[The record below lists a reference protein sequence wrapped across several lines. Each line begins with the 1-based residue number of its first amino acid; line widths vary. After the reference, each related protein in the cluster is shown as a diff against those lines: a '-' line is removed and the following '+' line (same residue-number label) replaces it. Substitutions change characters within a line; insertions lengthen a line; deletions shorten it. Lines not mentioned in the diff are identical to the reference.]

1 MDSPTILT
9 SGDEKKGF
17 FYQFPSLPHN
27 ASRAQIWDWYGSV
40 CYYTAGHG
48 IFVPPLHTLEYN
60 TPLGRWSS
68 QLSAAYYRWQPSLD
82 ALLHQ
87 ALTSKS
93 TALAYTPLIEPLL
106 DERVGHQLMW
116 RIAQAIGH
124 PLLSH
129 EVINL
134 SPPRQRK
141 DDTLPNYIESWRYHL
156 HVQFCRGII
165 YSDRYFVETFAL
177 NLHES
182 YAKTLRPMM
191 IHMVR
196 RMPVNERVNSEFNL
210 DNLKSYLPHLAV
222 LSGTNVTLSETPR
235 TRKEGKDAQGSKT
248 RTVRSIESDV
258 QGLDCS
264 AMEWDRTVHMLH
276 SCDHLHE
283 DDLSRIYQV
292 MRDGATSRT
301 CDLCTS
307 SEHLVHRCPRLKDF
321 KDPVK
326 ARRLM
331 TLINNVSSG
340 RHNFGPSNGTPS
352 SHGRNSISSSSSSSL
367 TRNVN
372 ELTADDASTDLSAS
386 DTDVSDVRSVDS
398 DATPKN

>member
-1 MDSPTILT
+1 M
-9 SGDEKKGF
+9 
-17 FYQFPSLPHN
+17 
-27 ASRAQIWDWYGSV
+27 
-40 CYYTAGHG
+40 
-48 IFVPPLHTLEYN
+48 TLEL
-60 TPLGRWSS
+60 TWSFI
-68 QLSAAYYRWQPSLD
+68 YGF
-82 ALLHQ
+82 
-87 ALTSKS
+87 
-93 TALAYTPLIEPLL
+93 

-134 SPPRQRK
+134 SPPRQRS
-141 DDTLPNYIESWRYHL
+141 DDTLGNYIESWRYHL
-156 HVQFCRGII
+156 HVQFCRGVV

-177 NLHES
+177 YLHES

-191 IHMVR
+191 INAVR
-196 RMPVNERVNSEFNL
+196 RLPVDERVNAEFNL

-222 LSGTNVTLSETPR
+222 LSGTKLSLSETPR
-235 TRKEGKDAQGSKT
+235 TRKDGKDAKDSRT
-248 RTVRSIESDV
+248 RTVRSIESHS

-264 AMEWDRTVHMLH
+264 ALEWDRTIHMLH
-276 SCDHLHE
+276 SYDHLHD
-283 DDLSRIYQV
+283 DDLNRIYQV
-292 MRDGATSRT
+292 MRDGTTSRT
-301 CDLCTS
+301 CDLCAST
-307 SEHLVHRCPRLKDF
+307 EHLAHRCPRLKDF

-352 SHGRNSISSSSSSSL
+352 SHGRSPSASSSSPSF

-372 ELTADDASTDLSAS
+372 ELTVDDASTDLSAS